1 MVLSTHGEQQRSREE
16 WKTGVDAGNNPDYL
30 FFFLDCILLNLELFW
45 AVTSEASVYS
55 PEMLP

>member
-1 MVLSTHGEQQRSREE
+1 M
-16 WKTGVDAGNNPDYL
+16 DAGNNPDYL

>member
-1 MVLSTHGEQQRSREE
+1 MRSNR
-16 WKTGVDAGNNPDYL
+16 GVERSGKPVWML
-30 FFFLDCILLNLELFW
+30 GTILIIFFFFLDCILLNLELFW